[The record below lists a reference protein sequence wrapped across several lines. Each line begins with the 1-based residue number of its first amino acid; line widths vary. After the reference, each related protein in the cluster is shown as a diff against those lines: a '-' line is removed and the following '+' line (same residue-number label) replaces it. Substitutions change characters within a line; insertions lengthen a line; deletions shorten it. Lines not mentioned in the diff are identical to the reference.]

1 VKIRRMTVADVP
13 DVHTIEVATFAMP
26 WSRESLLHE
35 LEENACARYLVVEGD
50 NGRAIGYAGAWMI
63 FDEGHITN
71 VAVEAA
77 HRGKGIGRALMI
89 ALMRYAANLGVGY
102 LTLEVRRSNQTAQTL
117 YESLGFVQLGIRKK
131 YYEDNGEDALL
142 LVCDHLPPAEE
153 DFTEDGFEMPVTDK
167 EPDGT

>member
-1 VKIRRMTVADVP
+1 MKIRRMTVADVP

-77 HRGKGIGRALMI
+77 HRGKGLGRALMI
-89 ALMRYAANLGVGY
+89 ALPARPLLTYKVLGLSRGKMSDEQV
-102 LTLEVRRSNQTAQTL
+102 EQIMNARPKFAQK
-117 YESLGFVQLGIRKK
+117 SFQR
-131 YYEDNGEDALL
+131 
-142 LVCDHLPPAEE
+142 
-153 DFTEDGFEMPVTDK
+153 
-167 EPDGT
+167 